1 MKEENDIGHLRKSY
15 EKGAL
20 GDDKKTMHPTELF
33 QDWFAAADAHP
44 DVEEANAMSIATLG
58 ADGFPKARVV
68 LLKQF
73 SPEGFVFYTNYKSQ
87 KGQAIESYNKV
98 GLTFFWP
105 AMERQIIIKGVAQK
119 VSEETS
125 DAYFYSRPIGSQI
138 GAIVSPQSQP
148 IDDRAFLETRLQKFQ
163 VQYEKEEIKRPNYWG
178 GFLVVPHSY
187 EFWQGRPNRLHDRM
201 EFSLNEK
208 KIWTTT
214 RLAP

>member
-1 MKEENDIGHLRKSY
+1 MEQEDLGHLRKSY
-15 EKGAL
+15 QKGAL
-20 GDDKKTMHPTELF
+20 NIDDIQNDPMIFFKN
-33 QDWFAAADAHP
+33 WFDQANETQTI
-44 DVEEANAMSIATLG
+44 EEANAMSIATLG

-73 SPEGFVFYTNYKSQ
+73 SSEGFVFYTNYKSQ
-87 KGQAIESYNKV
+87 KGQAIEAYSKV

-125 DAYFYSRPIGSQI
+125 DAYFYSRPIGSQL

-148 IDDRAFLETRLQKFQ
+148 IDDRAFLENRLQKFQ
-163 VQYEKEEIKRPNYWG
+163 VQYEQEKIKRPDYWG

>member
-1 MKEENDIGHLRKSY
+1 
-15 EKGAL
+15 
-20 GDDKKTMHPTELF
+20 
-33 QDWFAAADAHP
+33 
-44 DVEEANAMSIATLG
+44 MSIATLG
-58 ADGFPKARVV
+58 EDGFPKARVV

-87 KGQAIESYNKV
+87 KGQAIEAYNKV

-163 VQYEKEEIKRPNYWG
+163 VQYEQEEIKRPNYWG